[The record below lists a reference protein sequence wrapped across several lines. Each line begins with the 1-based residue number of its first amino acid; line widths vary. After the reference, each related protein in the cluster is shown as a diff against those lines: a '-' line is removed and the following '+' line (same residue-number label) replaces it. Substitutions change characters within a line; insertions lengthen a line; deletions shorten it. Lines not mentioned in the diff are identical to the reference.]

1 MKYKQKVVSYGLLNL
16 FLAIVAVASLS
27 GCAET
32 YTESALSAAG
42 FIERTP
48 STPKQQA
55 IYNSLTPYKL
65 EHATY
70 NGRSIYL
77 YADKKRGVVYIGGEA
92 AYQRAVAQYKLE
104 AAEKQREESAAK
116 AFGVNLY

>member
-1 MKYKQKVVSYGLLNL
+1 MNKRKSLGTYLNL
-16 FLAIVAVASLS
+16 FLAIAAVTSLS
-27 GCAET
+27 GCAGT
-32 YTESALSAAG
+32 YTESVLSTAG

-70 NGRSIYL
+70 NGKSVYL
-77 YADKKRGVVYIGGEA
+77 YADKKKGVVYIGGEA
-92 AYQRAVAQYKLE
+92 AYQRAAAQHKQE
-104 AAEKQREESAAK
+104 ATETQMTESAEE
-116 AFGVNLY
+116 AFSVHL

>member
-1 MKYKQKVVSYGLLNL
+1 MEYKQKVVSYGLLNL
-16 FLAIVAVASLS
+16 FLAIAAVASLS
-27 GCAET
+27 GCAGT
-32 YTESALSAAG
+32 YTESALSMAG

-70 NGRSIYL
+70 NGKSIYL

-92 AYQRAVAQYKLE
+92 AYQRAAAQHE
-104 AAEKQREESAAK
+104 QEVIETQMTESAEE
-116 AFGVNLY
+116 AFSVHL